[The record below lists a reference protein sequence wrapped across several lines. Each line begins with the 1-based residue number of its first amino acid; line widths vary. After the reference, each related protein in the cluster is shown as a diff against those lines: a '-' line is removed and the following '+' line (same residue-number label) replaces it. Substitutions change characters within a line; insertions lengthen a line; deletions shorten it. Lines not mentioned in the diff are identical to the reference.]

1 MGMNSEEFT
10 NGYVFP
16 VSNEGSGGGGAEFN
30 PNGTYSGLTAGKAV
44 ADGQGNNIIATYATK
59 VENAAK
65 YTKPES
71 GIPKTDLAVA
81 VQNSLNLADSAYQ
94 KPSTGIPE
102 SDLSADVVE
111 KLNAGGSTQDELQ
124 GYWYFNETISTEIPE
139 GISID
144 GKFFVNFVCMGVTIY
159 GDEHDF
165 QSFHFSKTEDGT
177 LDTLDYGKG
186 PTSWSTAY
194 YAVSRGEG
202 APVGWVNEDARLI
215 AITSTY
221 DEGHAPLL
229 AWLKQNAIK
238 APIVPSLPLPTPD
251 KPYAIV
257 RANSSGTGYE
267 LGANGY
273 DISLFVPVGQVNVD
287 FSSFPVTGTLSANIL
302 SALKEAAKQS
312 LSYIYARTNTT
323 NNYYTFVRFFVP
335 SSSSSQQV
343 LYSADSDYMY
353 IMTVNTQDG
362 SYEIRNYP
370 IGGATVSTELINLG
384 TLSTAGGS
392 LTAEQVTQIGLTTVG
407 LTARASVDGVTRFY
421 ERTAISETTATL
433 VSIDGTAIHVITVDL
448 SSNAY
453 TLSDVSLGGGA

>member
-81 VQNSLNLADSAYQ
+81 VQNSLNLADTAYQ
-94 KPSTGIPE
+94 KPSDGIPE
-102 SDLSADVVE
+102 TDLSADVVE

-144 GKFFVNFVCMGVTIY
+144 GKFFVNFVCMGVTLY
-159 GDEHDF
+159 NEHEF
-165 QSFHFSKTEDGT
+165 ENFHFSKTEDGT
-177 LDTLDYGKG
+177 LYSLNYGKG
-186 PTSWSTAY
+186 PTSWNSAY

-202 APVGWVNEDARLI
+202 APVGWINNEARMI
-215 AITSTY
+215 AITSDY
-221 DEGHAPLL
+221 NEGRAPLL
-229 AWLKQNAIK
+229 AWLKQNAVK
-238 APIVPSLPLPTPD
+238 SDIVPSLPLPTPD
-251 KPYAIV
+251 KPNAIV
-257 RANSSGTGYE
+257 CANSNANGYE
-267 LGANGY
+267 LRGNSF
-273 DISLFVPVGQVNVD
+273 DIILFVPVGGIGVD

-302 SALKEAAKQS
+302 SALTSANKTS
-312 LSYIYARTNTT
+312 FSYIYAQTTT
-323 NNYYTFVRFFVP
+323 NNYYTFVRFVVP

-407 LTARASVDGVTRFY
+407 LTARASVDSVTRFY
-421 ERTAISETTATL
+421 ERTAISGTTATL

-453 TLSDVSLGGGA
+453 TLSDVSLVGGA

>member
-81 VQNSLNLADSAYQ
+81 VQNSLNLAASAYQ

-102 SDLSADVVE
+102 SDLASDVVE

-139 GISID
+139 GLSD
-144 GKFFVNFVCMGVTIY
+144 SKFFVNFVCMGVTIY

-177 LDTLDYGKG
+177 LDSLNYGKG

-194 YAVSRGEG
+194 YATPREG
-202 APVGWVNEDARLI
+202 ITVGWVNEDARFI

-221 DEGHAPLL
+221 QESYAPVL
-229 AWLKQNAIK
+229 AWLKQNAVK
-238 APIVPSLPLPTPD
+238 APFVPSLPLPTPD

-273 DISLFVPVGQVNVD
+273 DISLFVPVGGIGVD

-302 SALKEAAKQS
+302 SALTASANQTS
-312 LSYIYARTNTT
+312 FSYIYAQTTT
-323 NNYYTFVRFFVP
+323 NNLYTFVRFFRP

-407 LTARASVDGVTRFY
+407 LTARASVDNVTRFY

-433 VSIDGTAIHVITVDL
+433 VSIDGTAIHVMTVDL

-453 TLSDVSLGGGA
+453 TLSDVALGGGA